1 MPTKVAKKQYDV
13 VIDESHC
20 RSCDI
25 CVRFCP
31 TNVLV
36 SVPPLN
42 KAKVANIDACTGCN
56 LCKLLC
62 PEWAVAVHVRE

>member
-1 MPTKVAKKQYDV
+1 MAATTARKRFDV
-13 VIDESHC
+13 IINESGC

-31 TNVLV
+31 TSVLA
-36 SVPPLN
+36 SAPPLR
-42 KAKVANIDACTGCN
+42 KAKVVNIDACTGCN

-62 PEWAVAVHVRE
+62 PEWAVEVQVKT